1 MTSLSAIARLSCS
14 VSKLLCLCAF
24 VLAFGTSP
32 AFAQQGSGSHP
43 APAPQP
49 TEAPKQPPAFPSGE
63 NPWEQN
69 QLIMNSGNKP
79 ALLALSSPVD
89 CFLPPLNGLSRSTVG
104 VADLQIPAKAQHEK
118 EDACSALRNNKISDA
133 ESHLQKAVKQA
144 PGYSSAWVVLGQLL
158 EAQHKSDQASAACSH
173 PLATD
178 STFMP
183 SYLCLADISARAE
196 QWNEV
201 LTLSNRALVVDP
213 MNNPL
218 AYDYNA
224 AANLHLHRLPE
235 AEKSALKAVEI
246 DKANI
251 DPRVH
256 FLLAQIYEAK
266 GERDKEAAQL
276 REYLKFVTAPKVT
289 AMVNGYLS
297 QLESQSQPKK

>member
-1 MTSLSAIARLSCS
+1 MTSLSAIARFSLSVLKS
-14 VSKLLCLCAF
+14 LCLCAF
-24 VLAFGTSP
+24 VLALGISP
-32 AFAQQGSGSHP
+32 AFAQGSGSHP

-49 TEAPKQPPAFPSGE
+49 TEPPKQPPAFPSGQ

-69 QLIMNSGNKP
+69 QLIMNSGSKP
-79 ALLALSSPVD
+79 VSPAVSSPAD

-104 VADLQIPAKAQHEK
+104 VAELQIPAKAQREK

-144 PGYSSAWVVLGQLL
+144 PQYSTAWVVLGQLL
-158 EAQHKSDQASAACSH
+158 EAQRKSSEASAACSH

-178 STFMP
+178 SNFMP
-183 SYLCLADISARAE
+183 AYLCLADIAARAE

-201 LTLSNRALVVDP
+201 LGLSNRALVIDP
-213 MNNPL
+213 MNNPI

-246 DKANI
+246 DKTNI

-266 GERDKEAAQL
+266 GEPDKEVAQL
-276 REYLKFVTAPKVT
+276 REYLKFVTDPNVI

-297 QLESQSQPKK
+297 QLESQPKK

>member
-178 STFMP
+178 SNFMP

-196 QWNEV
+196 QWNRSRSDSQQSCARSRSDEQSARLRLQRRRKSSPAPV
-201 LTLSNRALVVDP
+201 ARSRKERPESRRDRQSKHRPSRSFLTG
-213 MNNPL
+213 
-218 AYDYNA
+218 
-224 AANLHLHRLPE
+224 ANLRS
-235 AEKSALKAVEI
+235 K
-246 DKANI
+246 
-251 DPRVH
+251 R
-256 FLLAQIYEAK
+256 
-266 GERDKEAAQL
+266 
-276 REYLKFVTAPKVT
+276 
-289 AMVNGYLS
+289 
-297 QLESQSQPKK
+297 